1 MKLKLILFAVLFG
14 LFIPELY
21 AESAIYACGHMR
33 RHREITIPQLKFSG
47 YTTVI
52 LFNLNVAPDG
62 SLTTDFNW
70 NTQQPDEFGGI
81 VCQDGEYV
89 FQNYQPHYIDDV
101 KSLLQFPTSISRI
114 EMCIGGWGN
123 DSYGNIR
130 KIINKEGTGENSIL
144 YRNFKALKDAI
155 PEIVAIN
162 NDQEQDYYENE
173 VSQFHIM
180 LAQLGYLTT
189 IAPYTNKSFW
199 ESVVKKINQ
208 AVPNCVDRVYLQTYD
223 GGASNIP
230 KDWNVF
236 GEIPMFV
243 GYNCESS
250 DNLADMEKRML
261 RWKAS
266 SDISGGF
273 LWNYNNESRVINEWA
288 TAINRIFP
296 SIVVPEDQIAAVFY
310 QKRDMEG
317 YSISLPVG
325 KFTQSELAVYGAT
338 ASDLLSVKLMPG
350 YQVTIFSGP
359 ELNGLSDVFYSN
371 SDYFGNQW
379 FSQGVCSAI
388 VEPIDEAHIEEFG
401 EVDSRIEVFN
411 MHGLKID
418 TQNLESLP
426 SGIYI
431 IKSRN
436 KTKKIFK

>member
-1 MKLKLILFAVLFG
+1 MKLKHILLVVLFG

-21 AESAIYACGHMR
+21 AESAIYACGHIR
-33 RHREITIPQLKFSG
+33 RQREIAFPQLKLSG

-70 NTQQPDEFGGI
+70 NTQKPDESGGI
-81 VCQDGEYV
+81 VCQNGEYV
-89 FQNYQPHYIDDV
+89 FQQYQPHYIDDV
-101 KSLLQFPTSISRI
+101 KSLLQSPTSIGRL

-123 DSYGNIR
+123 DSYGNIK

-144 YRNFKALKDAI
+144 YKNFKALKDAI

-162 NDQEQDYYENE
+162 NDQEQDYNINE
-173 VSQFHIM
+173 VSEFHIM

-199 ESVVKKINQ
+199 ESVVGKINQ
-208 AVPNCVDRVYLQTYD
+208 AVPNSVDRVYLQTYD
-223 GGASNIP
+223 GGAYNDP
-230 KDWNVF
+230 NDWNVF

-250 DNLADMEKRML
+250 DNLAEMEKRMV
-261 RWKAS
+261 RWKVS
-266 SDISGGF
+266 SDVSGGF
-273 LWNYNNESRVINEWA
+273 LWNYNNESRNLNEWA

-310 QKRDMEG
+310 QKKDMEG

-325 KFTQSELAVYGAT
+325 KFNQSELAVYGAT
-338 ASDLLSVKLMPG
+338 AAELLSVKLMPG
-350 YQVTIFSGP
+350 YKVTLFTGSELDGFS
-359 ELNGLSDVFYSN
+359 EVFSSD
-371 SDYFGNQW
+371 SDYFGNEW
-379 FSQGVCSAI
+379 FSLGVCSVM
-388 VEPIDEAHIEEFG
+388 VEPNDEAGIEEISG
-401 EVDSRIEVFN
+401 VDSKIDVFN
-411 MHGLKID
+411 MQGLKIH
-418 TQNLESLP
+418 TQDIESLP

-436 KTKKIFK
+436 KTTKIFK